1 MASAS
6 VLQSESATGFFPRL
20 ARWCEQQVS
29 RPGASVAAIA
39 FVVLWFVSGPLYGWS
54 NAWQLIVNTTSS
66 IITLVMVFLIQH
78 TQRRDTQAIQL
89 KLDELIRV
97 NSEARNELISLEAK
111 PETAVEEI
119 REAFDELRDVM
130 VAYLETLGYQ
140 SLQAAS
146 GHDAL
151 ELLTDA
157 GGSVDVLLADY
168 AMPGMSGADL
178 ARTVGANW
186 PELPVVVITGS
197 ADTTGLGD
205 QLHDT
210 LLMP

>member
-1 MASAS
+1 PVSLSRVMASTS

-29 RPGASVAAIA
+29 RPGASVAAIV
-39 FVVLWFVSGPLYGWS
+39 FVVLWFVSGPLCGWS

-66 IITLVMVFLIQH
+66 SITLVMVFLIQH

-119 REAFDELRDVM
+119 REAFDELREEVEDEVRPR
-130 VAYLETLGYQ
+130 G
-140 SLQAAS
+140 
-146 GHDAL
+146 
-151 ELLTDA
+151 
-157 GGSVDVLLADY
+157 
-168 AMPGMSGADL
+168 
-178 ARTVGANW
+178 RR
-186 PELPVVVITGS
+186 
-197 ADTTGLGD
+197 
-205 QLHDT
+205 
-210 LLMP
+210 

>member
-6 VLQSESATGFFPRL
+6 VLQFESATGFFPRL

-39 FVVLWFVSGPLYGWS
+39 FVILWFVSGPLYGWS

-111 PETAVEEI
+111 PETAVEES
-119 REAFDELRDVM
+119 AKPLM
-130 VAYLETLGYQ
+130 NC
-140 SLQAAS
+140 
-146 GHDAL
+146 
-151 ELLTDA
+151 
-157 GGSVDVLLADY
+157 
-168 AMPGMSGADL
+168 
-178 ARTVGANW
+178 ARKSKTK
-186 PELPVVVITGS
+186 
-197 ADTTGLGD
+197 
-205 QLHDT
+205 
-210 LLMP
+210 